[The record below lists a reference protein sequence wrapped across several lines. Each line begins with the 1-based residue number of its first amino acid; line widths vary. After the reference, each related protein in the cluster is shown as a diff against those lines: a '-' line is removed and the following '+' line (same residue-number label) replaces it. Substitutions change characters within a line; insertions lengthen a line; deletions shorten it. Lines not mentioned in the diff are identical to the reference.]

1 MLKFSQF
8 LKEDGVAGIAGP
20 TNQTA
25 GVAGLKADVPGPSP
39 LLMTVRRIIKK
50 KKDAKN

>member
-1 MLKFSQF
+1 MLKFKDF
-8 LKEDGVAGIAGP
+8 LREDGVTGIAGP
-20 TNQTA
+20 ANQTA
-25 GVAGLKADVPGPSP
+25 GVAGLKADVPGPSH